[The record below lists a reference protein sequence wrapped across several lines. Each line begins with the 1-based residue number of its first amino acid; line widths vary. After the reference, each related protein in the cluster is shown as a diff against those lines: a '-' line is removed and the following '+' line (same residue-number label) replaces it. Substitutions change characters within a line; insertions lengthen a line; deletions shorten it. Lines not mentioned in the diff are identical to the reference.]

1 MEPYE
6 IELHALA
13 CELADV
19 DGLTYDE
26 ALARARQELR
36 TVQQYARDWDACAT
50 YVEVLAVLERGEQ
63 PTVAQ
68 LNTLMREDRVVAYV
82 LQWVR

>member
-1 MEPYE
+1 MDSYE
-6 IELHALA
+6 IERHALA

-26 ALARARQELR
+26 ALARAREELGV
-36 TVQQYARDWDACAT
+36 VQQYADEWDQCAA
-50 YVEVLAVLERGEQ
+50 YLEVLALLARGEP

-68 LNTLMREDRVVAYV
+68 LDALIAKDRVVAYV
-82 LQWVR
+82 LAQVR

>member
-68 LNTLMREDRVVAYV
+68 LATLMREDRVVTYL
-82 LQWVR
+82 LQLVR

>member
-1 MEPYE
+1 MESFE

-13 CELADV
+13 CEIADV

-26 ALARARQELR
+26 ALIRARQELGN
-36 TVQQYARDWDACAT
+36 VQHYARERDQCVT
-50 YVEVLAVLERGEQ
+50 YLEVLAVLERGEQ

-68 LNTLMREDRVVAYV
+68 LATLMREDRVVIYL
-82 LQWVR
+82 LQQVR

>member
-26 ALARARQELR
+26 ALARARQELGN
-36 TVQQYARDWDACAT
+36 VQQYARDWDACAT

-68 LNTLMREDRVVAYV
+68 LATPMRENRVVTYL
-82 LQWVR
+82 LQQAR